1 VTGTPDPRTFY
12 TVRIPAQFNRAL
24 EEQRES
30 GEKGQHVY
38 DGMRAVGATIRV
50 QVEGEGGGTF
60 HLNIDDGHM
69 ESGNEPLYPPFLTL
83 FLCRDAFDQIALGAG
98 DSAMA
103 LFGGLEQL
111 TGEIRLT
118 RRRIQS
124 LSDVNGLI
132 RLEVIGRQGFVLSA
146 HFGVEPIPDAP
157 DTKIQLEDS
166 VYRDLQSGQ
175 LDAQTAFMKHQIVVE
190 GDLRIAMKV
199 AMATIAPD

>member
-1 VTGTPDPRTFY
+1 VTEAPDPHAFY

-24 EEQRES
+24 AEQRGA
-30 GEKGQHVY
+30 GETGRRVY
-38 DGMRAVGATIRV
+38 DGMRAVDATIRV

-69 ESGNEPLYPPFLTL
+69 SSGTEPLHPPFLTL
-83 FLCRDAFDQIALGAG
+83 LLRRDAFDHIALGAG

-111 TGEIRLT
+111 TGDIRLT
-118 RRRIQS
+118 RSRIQS

-132 RLEVIGRQGFVLSA
+132 RLEVTGRQGFVLSA
-146 HFGVEPIPDAP
+146 HFGVKPIPDEP
-157 DTKIQLEDS
+157 DTKVQLDES

-190 GDLRIAMKV
+190 GNLRIAMKV
-199 AMATIAPD
+199 AMATIASD